1 MEKKELLL
9 TTGQFAKLCKVEK
22 HVLFYYD
29 EIDLFKP
36 EVVKANG
43 YRYYAYY
50 QFYTFIV
57 VNFLKNLGMP
67 LKDIKNYLDN
77 RSADLL
83 LDTLAGREQIID
95 QQIMELE
102 LSKMFIAHSRELI
115 EIANSHP
122 SNEIFIDKRKE
133 EELLMSKM
141 FSSSDSRSFIQKYNT
156 FSELHQIEMM
166 NYVGMIFHKDVEDVN
181 DDSSISYLYTK
192 YFGLSTTS
200 IKAFTKQAGQYLT
213 INHHGSYETL
223 NIAHKALIAY
233 ANEHGLEIDNYIYE
247 KLLVNEI
254 QVNSEEDFIIQLSVL
269 ILNGLV

>member
-1 MEKKELLL
+1 MQKKEVLL

-57 VNFLKNLGMP
+57 VNFLKDLGMP
-67 LKDIKNYLDN
+67 LKAIKHYLDN

-83 LDTLAGREQIID
+83 LDTLADREKIID
-95 QQIMELE
+95 QQILELK
-102 LSKMFIAHSRELI
+102 LSKMFISHSREI
-115 EIANSHP
+115 IKIAEANP
-122 SNEIFIDKRKE
+122 ADQVFIVE
-133 EELLMSKM
+133 EPEEALLMSQM
-141 FSSSDSRSFIQKYNT
+141 FSDNDNRSFIQKYNS
-156 FSELHQIEMM
+156 FSELHSIYMM
-166 NYVGMIFHKDVEDVN
+166 NYVGMIFHKDSEDVN
-181 DDSSISYLYTK
+181 DDKSTAFLYTK
-192 YFGLSTTS
+192 YFGLSANPVKT
-200 IKAFTKQAGQYLT
+200 FMKQAGPYLT

-223 NIAHKALIAY
+223 SKAHKTLVAY
-233 ANEHGLEIDNYIYE
+233 ANEHKLEIDNYIYE

-254 QVNSEEDFIIQLSVL
+254 LVNSEDEFVIQLSVL
-269 ILNGLV
+269 ILDGLV